1 MKLPTTLAAPNSPGP
16 PGCADRCRR
25 ARTLWPQVEGARLG
39 PQPPSHGRQR
49 HQVTPPRTP
58 WGTYAL
64 IADTLRQ
71 RITNGDYAPGS
82 LIPSEAALSQEFGV
96 ARTTLRRTLAIL
108 ESEGLIRGTPGI
120 GRTVRP
126 TEPDA
131 PAGYPRPRYRHIADE
146 LQTLITNGTLNPGD
160 RLPGE
165 TALAKRHNVART
177 TARQALQ
184 HLEAAGLIYA
194 IHGKGRYVRQD
205 VPRQS
210 PTVRERPPQDT

>member
-1 MKLPTTLAAPNSPGP
+1 M
-16 PGCADRCRR
+16 
-25 ARTLWPQVEGARLG
+25 
-39 PQPPSHGRQR
+39 
-49 HQVTPPRTP
+49 TPPRTP
-58 WGTYAL
+58 WGAYAL

-71 RITNGDYAPGS
+71 RITGGDYAPGS
-82 LIPSEAALSQEFGV
+82 LMPSEAALSEEFGV
-96 ARTTLRRTLAIL
+96 ARTTLRRALAVL
-108 ESEGLIRGTPGI
+108 ENEGLITGTPSI

-131 PAGYPRPRYRHIADE
+131 PAGDPRPRYRHIADE
-146 LQTLITNGTLNPGD
+146 LQTLITTGTLNPGD
-160 RLPGE
+160 PIPSE